1 MSISEKI
8 ISWSSMNS
16 DLLFLLGSLSI
27 FILIISVFMM
37 VLIISFLP
45 EDYFKS
51 ENRNLISSVQNSRYP
66 LLKLLVL
73 ITKNFFG
80 VLLLLSGI
88 LMLVLPGQGILTIIT
103 GLVFIDYP
111 GKYKFERKLLRQKGV
126 INSINWIRS
135 CLLYTSD
142 AADE

>member
-80 VLLLLSGI
+80 ILLLLSGI

-103 GLVFIDYP
+103 GLVFMDYP

-135 CLLYTSD
+135 RLSKPSLKV
-142 AADE
+142 

>member
-1 MSISEKI
+1 MSVSEKI

-88 LMLVLPGQGILTIIT
+88 LMLVLPGQGVLTIIT
-103 GLVFIDYP
+103 GLVFMDYP

-135 CLLYTSD
+135 RLSKPSLKV
-142 AADE
+142 

>member
-51 ENRNLISSVQNSRYP
+51 ENRDLISSVRNSRYP

-103 GLVFIDYP
+103 GLVFMDYP
-111 GKYKFERKLLRQKGV
+111 GKYKFERKLLRLKGV

-135 CLLYTSD
+135 RLSKPSLKV
-142 AADE
+142 

>member
-16 DLLFLLGSLSI
+16 DLIFLLGSLSV

-66 LLKLLVL
+66 LLKLLAL

-80 VLLLLSGI
+80 VLLFLSGI

-135 CLLYTSD
+135 RLRKPSLKV
-142 AADE
+142 

>member
-103 GLVFIDYP
+103 GLVFMDYP

-126 INSINWIRS
+126 INSINWITVS
-135 CLLYTSD
+135 YTHLTLPTS
-142 AADE
+142 

>member
-27 FILIISVFMM
+27 FILIISVLMM

-51 ENRNLISSVQNSRYP
+51 ENRNLISRVQNSRYP

-80 VLLLLSGI
+80 ILLLLSGI

-135 CLLYTSD
+135 RLSKPSLKV
-142 AADE
+142 

>member
-66 LLKLLVL
+66 LIKLLVL

-80 VLLLLSGI
+80 ILLLLSGI

-111 GKYKFERKLLRQKGV
+111 GKYKFERKLLKQKGV

-135 CLLYTSD
+135 RLSKPPLKV
-142 AADE
+142 

>member
-51 ENRNLISSVQNSRYP
+51 ENRSLISSVQNSRYP

-103 GLVFIDYP
+103 GLVFMDYP

-135 CLLYTSD
+135 RLSKPSLKV
-142 AADE
+142 

>member
-51 ENRNLISSVQNSRYP
+51 ENRNLISSVQNSSYP

-103 GLVFIDYP
+103 GLVFMDYP

-135 CLLYTSD
+135 LLNKPSLKV
-142 AADE
+142 

>member
-51 ENRNLISSVQNSRYP
+51 ENRNLIFSVQNSRYP
-66 LLKLLVL
+66 LLKLLAL

-80 VLLLLSGI
+80 ILLLLSGI

-135 CLLYTSD
+135 RLSKPSLKV
-142 AADE
+142 

>member
-80 VLLLLSGI
+80 ILLLLSGI

-103 GLVFIDYP
+103 GLVFMDYP

-135 CLLYTSD
+135 RLSKPPLKV
-142 AADE
+142 

>member
-66 LLKLLVL
+66 LLKLLFL

-88 LMLVLPGQGILTIIT
+88 LMLVLQGQGILTIIT
-103 GLVFIDYP
+103 GLVFMDYP

-135 CLLYTSD
+135 RLSKPSLKV
-142 AADE
+142 

>member
-66 LLKLLVL
+66 LLKFLIL

-80 VLLLLSGI
+80 ILLLLSGI

-135 CLLYTSD
+135 RLSKPSLKV
-142 AADE
+142 

>member
-1 MSISEKI
+1 MSISQKI

-135 CLLYTSD
+135 RLSKPSLKV
-142 AADE
+142 

>member
-51 ENRNLISSVQNSRYP
+51 ENRNLISSVQNSQYP

-80 VLLLLSGI
+80 ILLLLSGI

-103 GLVFIDYP
+103 GLVFMDYP
-111 GKYKFERKLLRQKGV
+111 GKYKFERKLLKQKGV

-135 CLLYTSD
+135 RLNKQPLKV
-142 AADE
+142 

>member
-16 DLLFLLGSLSI
+16 DLIFLLGSLSI

-45 EDYFKS
+45 ENYFKS

-103 GLVFIDYP
+103 GLVFMDYP

-135 CLLYTSD
+135 RLSKPSLKV
-142 AADE
+142 

>member
-8 ISWSSMNS
+8 ISWSSVNS

-73 ITKNFFG
+73 ITKHFFG

-135 CLLYTSD
+135 RLSKPSLKV
-142 AADE
+142 

>member
-8 ISWSSMNS
+8 ISWTSMNS

-103 GLVFIDYP
+103 GLVFMDYP
-111 GKYKFERKLLRQKGV
+111 GKYKFERKLLGQKGV

-135 CLLYTSD
+135 RLSKPSLKV
-142 AADE
+142 

>member
-1 MSISEKI
+1 MGISEKI

-103 GLVFIDYP
+103 GLVFMDYP
-111 GKYKFERKLLRQKGV
+111 GKYKFERKLLKQKGV

-135 CLLYTSD
+135 RLSKPPLKV
-142 AADE
+142 

>member
-27 FILIISVFMM
+27 FILIISVLMM

-66 LLKLLVL
+66 LLKLLVI

-103 GLVFIDYP
+103 GLVFMDYP

-135 CLLYTSD
+135 RLSKPSLKV
-142 AADE
+142 

>member
-1 MSISEKI
+1 MRISEKI

-126 INSINWIRS
+126 IKSINWIRS
-135 CLLYTSD
+135 RLSKPSLKV
-142 AADE
+142 

>member
-16 DLLFLLGSLSI
+16 DLLFLFGSLSI

-37 VLIISFLP
+37 VIIISFLP

-80 VLLLLSGI
+80 ILLLLSGI

-103 GLVFIDYP
+103 GLVFMDYP

-135 CLLYTSD
+135 RLSKPSLKV
-142 AADE
+142 

>member
-45 EDYFKS
+45 EDYFRS

-103 GLVFIDYP
+103 GLIFMDYP

-135 CLLYTSD
+135 RLSKPSLKV
-142 AADE
+142 

>member
-1 MSISEKI
+1 MSVSEKI

-27 FILIISVFMM
+27 FILITSVFMM

-103 GLVFIDYP
+103 GLVFMDYP

-135 CLLYTSD
+135 RLSKPSLKV
-142 AADE
+142 

>member
-66 LLKLLVL
+66 LLKLLAL

-103 GLVFIDYP
+103 GLVFMDYP

-135 CLLYTSD
+135 RLSKPSLKV
-142 AADE
+142 

>member
-1 MSISEKI
+1 MSITEKI
-8 ISWSSMNS
+8 ISWSSMNN

-45 EDYFKS
+45 ENYFKS

-80 VLLLLSGI
+80 ILLLVSGI

-135 CLLYTSD
+135 RLSKPSLKV
-142 AADE
+142 

>member
-16 DLLFLLGSLSI
+16 DWLFLLGSLSI

-103 GLVFIDYP
+103 GLVFMDYP

-135 CLLYTSD
+135 RLSKPSLKV
-142 AADE
+142 

>member
-8 ISWSSMNS
+8 ISWSSMNT

-80 VLLLLSGI
+80 ILLLLSGI

-103 GLVFIDYP
+103 GLVFMDYP

-135 CLLYTSD
+135 RLSKPPLKV
-142 AADE
+142 

>member
-1 MSISEKI
+1 MSITEKI

-80 VLLLLSGI
+80 ILLLVSGI
-88 LMLVLPGQGILTIIT
+88 LMLVLPGQGILSIIT

-126 INSINWIRS
+126 INSINLIRS
-135 CLLYTSD
+135 RLSKPPLKV
-142 AADE
+142 

>member
-51 ENRNLISSVQNSRYP
+51 ENRNLISRVQNSRYP

-80 VLLLLSGI
+80 VLLLFSGI

-103 GLVFIDYP
+103 GLVFMDYP

-135 CLLYTSD
+135 RLSKPSLKV
-142 AADE
+142 

>member
-88 LMLVLPGQGILTIIT
+88 LMLVLPGQGILTIVT
-103 GLVFIDYP
+103 GLVFMDYP

-135 CLLYTSD
+135 RHSKPSLKV
-142 AADE
+142 

>member
-1 MSISEKI
+1 MSVSEKI

-16 DLLFLLGSLSI
+16 DLLFLLGTLSI

-103 GLVFIDYP
+103 GLVFMDYP

-135 CLLYTSD
+135 RLSKPSLKV
-142 AADE
+142 

>member
-1 MSISEKI
+1 MSISEII

-66 LLKLLVL
+66 LLKLLVF

-103 GLVFIDYP
+103 GLVFMDYP

-135 CLLYTSD
+135 LLNQPSLKV
-142 AADE
+142 

>member
-51 ENRNLISSVQNSRYP
+51 ENRNLISSVQNSHYP

-80 VLLLLSGI
+80 ILLLLSGI

-103 GLVFIDYP
+103 GLVFMDYP

-135 CLLYTSD
+135 RLGKPSLKV
-142 AADE
+142 

>member
-1 MSISEKI
+1 
-8 ISWSSMNS
+8 MNS

-80 VLLLLSGI
+80 ILLLLSGV
-88 LMLVLPGQGILTIIT
+88 LMLVLPGQGVLTIIT
-103 GLVFIDYP
+103 GLVFMDYP

-135 CLLYTSD
+135 RLSKPSLKV
-142 AADE
+142 

>member
-51 ENRNLISSVQNSRYP
+51 ENRNLISCVQNSRFP
-66 LLKLLVL
+66 LLKLLAL

-103 GLVFIDYP
+103 GLVFMDYP

-135 CLLYTSD
+135 RLSKPSLKV
-142 AADE
+142 

>member
-1 MSISEKI
+1 MSITEKI
-8 ISWSSMNS
+8 ISWSSINS

-37 VLIISFLP
+37 VLIISFLS

-80 VLLLLSGI
+80 ILLLVSGI

-126 INSINWIRS
+126 INSINLIRS
-135 CLLYTSD
+135 RLSKPPLKV
-142 AADE
+142 

>member
-1 MSISEKI
+1 MSISEII

-51 ENRNLISSVQNSRYP
+51 ENRNLISSVQNSHYP

-135 CLLYTSD
+135 RLSKPSLKV
-142 AADE
+142 

>member
-111 GKYKFERKLLRQKGV
+111 GKYKFERKLLKQKGV

-135 CLLYTSD
+135 RLSKPSLKV
-142 AADE
+142 